1 MDRLYKFDRYYD
13 REEQKRQLDE
23 ERLQKEL
30 SQCTFKPSI
39 THKSHSTSRIKPG
52 QKNIKGYQKAVE
64 RMKNGYQKQKEFK
77 ENMEYRVWT
86 KVPEIS
92 HKATK
97 PVPPKLHEKVPKE
110 QEE

>member
-1 MDRLYKFDRYYD
+1 
-13 REEQKRQLDE
+13 
-23 ERLQKEL
+23 
-30 SQCTFKPSI
+30 
-39 THKSHSTSRIKPG
+39 
-52 QKNIKGYQKAVE
+52 
-64 RMKNGYQKQKEFK
+64 
-77 ENMEYRVWT
+77 MEYRVWT